1 MSYTTDMLTRYN
13 IILTKYQRN
22 RVMHNLAGQRNAL
35 GAKVLY
41 PSYQYVYFFTCY
53 IELTLPSFPENL
65 KLPNTWT
72 F

>member
-1 MSYTTDMLTRYN
+1 MLTRYN

-41 PSYQYVYFFTCY
+41 PSYQYIQV
-53 IELTLPSFPENL
+53 I
-65 KLPNTWT
+65 
-72 F
+72 